1 MGKNSFSKDD
11 EDEDESIDFQKMAAE
26 KEDDTNNKRKREE
39 SSSDDD
45 EDDDKTEDIPQ
56 KDNGRKTM
64 SIDQSLFSIDERKK
78 SAEETPKFSCGST
91 IQMQASQCPSIGGD
105 ESEDDERQ
113 TATASQL
120 DRVLMA
126 SSGKKSDMKSPPP
139 SEKVPQLEVLPGSN
153 RKKKKQHT
161 SILTPPDKSML
172 GKKKQSP
179 KRLRTTRVSF
189 QQQPRVLLLD
199 PSWKLCNAH
208 TRTLRKCNDD
218 FLTILKMPTEDAFD
232 TTDEFDSGFDFDTKE
247 GRDAFMAKLSS
258 DRTANLPPAPLS
270 FYAVSTEK
278 DEELAPFGSVVPR
291 SFPYYLSVACGLPIV
306 DIEFLSS
313 AANKKRQGTMSHQ
326 RYPFPHI
333 PGADDTTDAC
343 PFLVLGASDHKW
355 NVPQYAYKAAMDR
368 HNLWQK
374 EEGPNAKLDTLLPG
388 TDMLHDY
395 SILLLGEFDQP
406 NHSKRTGVKK
416 RKDRNSEA
424 TGVGYCTRGNIT
436 LLLQLCG
443 AQVYDIDNVVT
454 SKHIKKGLTE
464 DELTSI
470 KNAVSIDGNNGETLN
485 DSLQSASGEGD
496 TNKVVVMVRDR
507 SDLKLGIEFINQL
520 TDGTKASQI
529 PVVSC
534 QWLLDCIGDFE
545 GSAQETVAYEQSG
558 DK

>member
-1 MGKNSFSKDD
+1 MGKNSVSKDD

-26 KEDDTNNKRKREE
+26 KDDGTNSKRKREE

-45 EDDDKTEDIPQ
+45 DDDDKTEDIPQ

-126 SSGKKSDMKSPPP
+126 SSGMKSDMKSPPP
-139 SEKVPQLEVLPGSN
+139 SEKVPQLEVLPGSS

-189 QQQPRVLLLD
+189 QQQPHVMLLD
-199 PSWKLCNAH
+199 PSWKLSNAH

-218 FLTILKMPTEDAFD
+218 FLTILKIPNEDAFD

-270 FYAVSTEK
+270 FYAVTTEK

-374 EEGPNAKLDTLLPG
+374 EEGPNAKLETLLPG
-388 TDMLHDY
+388 TGMLHDY
-395 SILLLGEFDQP
+395 SVLLLGEFDQP

-464 DELTSI
+464 DELSSI
-470 KNAVSIDGNNGETLN
+470 KNAVSIDGNDGETLN
-485 DSLQSASGEGD
+485 DRLQSASGEGD

-507 SDLKLGIEFINQL
+507 SDLKLGIELLNQL
-520 TDGTKASQI
+520 TDADKASQI

-545 GSAQETVAYEQSG
+545 GSAQETSAYEQSG